1 MQLWPRTREFGPRIQ
16 DLEDEV
22 QNPQNRTNDLEL
34 TMEKIRPRAQTWD
47 MIYVIMVWLLIY
59 ALFGYS
65 LHE

>member
-1 MQLWPRTREFGPRIQ
+1 MQLWSRTREFGPRIQ

-22 QNPQNRTNDLEL
+22 QNSQNDLEL
-34 TMEKIRPRAQTWD
+34 TMENLRPRAQTWD

-59 ALFGYS
+59 ALSGYS